1 MTLRIN
7 KMISFFIMIRRIVS
21 LNLVFIFFLNSIDSG
36 AQNAL
41 NTRDTLCGSCDKNL
55 NFRFES
61 SSFFKN
67 NEYDG
72 DFATSF
78 TGIGIMLQPSME
90 YYFSKNTKLNVGAFV
105 LKYSGLNNFSE
116 LIPVYQIHHKISNG
130 FELLLGSIS
139 GNLNHNL
146 SEPLYRFDRYYLNN
160 IEYGIQMLHK
170 SKYLDS
176 DLWLNWEQFIFE
188 GDPFQEEFTVGNHS
202 NLKILNQKKAKI
214 NGDFQLLIYHR
225 GGEIDTYEGPAFYI
239 FNSGYGVDF
248 SFKTKYL
255 DYTFRPKYMIYGS
268 KSLPDYG
275 ENYLPFKRGD
285 GFLFSGELE
294 HRFFYFESGY
304 WNANKFISSKGEY
317 LYMSISESNPNL
329 YQYNRQ
335 LIYGK
340 FRLKQHISDN
350 LKLELRA
357 NIYVDLKNKVLPDY
371 SYGIYFIANELFF
384 LKKLTKK

>member
-1 MTLRIN
+1 
-7 KMISFFIMIRRIVS
+7 MIRRIIK
-21 LNLVFIFFLNSIDSG
+21 LNLVFIFFLNLSDLK
-36 AQNAL
+36 AQNIF
-41 NTRDTLCGSCDKNL
+41 NTRDTLCSSCDKNL

-67 NEYDG
+67 NEYEG

-78 TGIGIMLQPSME
+78 TGIGVMLQPSME
-90 YYFSKNTKLNVGAFV
+90 YYFSKNTKLNIGAFG

-116 LIPVYQIHHKISNG
+116 LIPVYQIHHKIING

-139 GNLNHNL
+139 GNINHNL

-176 DLWLNWEQFIFE
+176 DLWLNWEQFIFK
-188 GDPFQEEFTVGNHS
+188 GDPFQEEFTLGNHS
-202 NLKILNQKKAKI
+202 NLKILNRKKTKI
-214 NGDFQLLIYHR
+214 NGDFQLLIYHK
-225 GGEIDTYEGPAFYI
+225 GGEIDTYDGPAFYI

-248 SFKTKYL
+248 SFKTKFFN
-255 DYTFRPKYMIYGS
+255 YTFRPKYMIYGS
-268 KSLPDYG
+268 QRLPDYG
-275 ENYLPFKRGD
+275 ENYIPFKRGN

-304 WNANKFISSKGEY
+304 WNANKFISSRGEY

-329 YQYNRQ
+329 YQNNRQ
-335 LIYGK
+335 LIYSK

-350 LKLELRA
+350 LKLEVRA
-357 NIYVDLKNKVLPDY
+357 NIYVDIKNKVLPDY

-384 LKKLTKK
+384 LKKVTKK